1 MTSVGNYNL
10 LNKLGEGK
18 FGEVWRA
25 VHQETQAVYAV
36 KKISKD
42 RMHNG
47 DTRYLLREVETL
59 TSIQCPYVIKLI
71 EPLRTKNSFYI
82 VTEFCEGG
90 DLEKLISRRGAV
102 NEVIAKKWFKQLLEA
117 IACFNQLEIVHRDL
131 KLANILLTHADCNQA
146 DIKISDFGLA
156 RFIGPAPVNATCVG
170 TPLIM
175 APEVLHQERYDSA
188 IDIWSLGCVIY
199 EIVAGRSP
207 FNVQNMDQLKKAM
220 FEPIKYPNTF
230 SPLLVDIL
238 SRMIIPDPQK
248 RLSASELLAHPYFNA
263 TINLEELS
271 SDFNEAMH
279 WMNLGYLIMKAN
291 LQKLQRCNDRMNN
304 YLNSFQVDDN
314 LRKLSSAITHN
325 YDSLN
330 RYMSIQVPNLNN
342 SVSAIL
348 DHARVTALMNSKQIA
363 AEYVRMGLTLFPND
377 SSLLAE
383 LDRLNS

>member
-1 MTSVGNYNL
+1 
-10 LNKLGEGK
+10 
-18 FGEVWRA
+18 
-25 VHQETQAVYAV
+25 
-36 KKISKD
+36 
-42 RMHNG
+42 
-47 DTRYLLREVETL
+47 
-59 TSIQCPYVIKLI
+59 
-71 EPLRTKNSFYI
+71 
-82 VTEFCEGG
+82 
-90 DLEKLISRRGAV
+90 
-102 NEVIAKKWFKQLLEA
+102 
-117 IACFNQLEIVHRDL
+117 
-131 KLANILLTHADCNQA
+131 
-146 DIKISDFGLA
+146 
-156 RFIGPAPVNATCVG
+156 
-170 TPLIM
+170 
-175 APEVLHQERYDSA
+175 
-188 IDIWSLGCVIY
+188 
-199 EIVAGRSP
+199 
-207 FNVQNMDQLKKAM
+207 
-220 FEPIKYPNTF
+220 
-230 SPLLVDIL
+230 
-238 SRMIIPDPQK
+238 MIIPDPQK

-279 WMNLGYLIMKAN
+279 WMNLGYCIMKAN